1 MPEETQL
8 TPDARHLPP
17 EPRVPMLVLALG
29 NDIMGDD
36 GIGLAAARALAEAL
50 PRDGGDFDF
59 AVCAESGLG
68 LLDYLH
74 GYRRAL
80 LLDAICTGRHAP
92 GMVLEFAG
100 ADFPKVT
107 TLASSSLIPHY
118 SGLPE
123 VFAIAKQLGIPFPEE
138 IRVLAVEIEPPEEL
152 AEALSQTAQAALPL
166 LVERASQVLA
176 EWAQEEAIQ
185 EICNG
190 RHDYDNHTGADPE
203 GAPVPDG
210 S

>member
-1 MPEETQL
+1 VSANVQVSNAGYRLPEETQL
-8 TPDARHLPP
+8 TPDTRHPAP
-17 EPRVPMLVLALG
+17 EPHFPVLVLALG

-36 GIGLAAARALAEAL
+36 GIGIAAARALAQVLAT
-50 PRDGGDFDF
+50 DGGDADF

-80 LLDAICTGRHAP
+80 LLDAICTGRHAS
-92 GMVLEFAG
+92 GMVLEFGG

-107 TLASSSLIPHY
+107 TLPRSSLIPHY

-123 VFAIAKQLGIPFPEE
+123 VFALAERLGIPFPEE

-166 LVERASQVLA
+166 LVKRARQVLA
-176 EWAQEEAIQ
+176 GWAQ
-185 EICNG
+185 
-190 RHDYDNHTGADPE
+190 TGARQ
-203 GAPVPDG
+203 
-210 S
+210 